1 MGILIMARKT
11 IILYQGASLING
23 QPIVALAQSD
33 STNKKTGNMIQT
45 FILDATVDPLEA
57 SRTGRDSSICGSCPH
72 RGTPN
77 NNDKGQATNRTCY
90 VTLAHAPLG
99 KYKAYKKGVYG
110 TKTATLKEI
119 AEFGSLQGVRLG
131 TYGDPCAVPN
141 ECGKRLTSKALY
153 STAYTHA
160 AINPM
165 PESIMTSTDN
175 LKQSIDAWG
184 RNERT
189 FRVISHVDQLYK
201 RREVLCPAS
210 EEMGKRATCA
220 SCKLCGGA
228 SVNAKSIAIVAH
240 GTSKRKAK
248 EIVQ

>member
-1 MGILIMARKT
+1 MARKT

-141 ECGKRLTSKALY
+141 EIWKALINKALY

>member
-1 MGILIMARKT
+1 MARKT

-23 QPIVALAQSD
+23 EPIVALAQSD
-33 STNKKTGNMIQT
+33 STNKKTGNMLQT
-45 FILDATVDPLEA
+45 FILDATTDPITA
-57 SRTGRDSSICGSCPH
+57 SRTGLDASICGSCPH

-110 TKTATLKEI
+110 TTTATLKEV
-119 AEFGSLQGVRLG
+119 ESFGSLQGVRLG
-131 TYGDPCAVPN
+131 TFGDPCAVPN
-141 ECGKRLTSKALY
+141 DIWKALTSKALY

-189 FRVISHVDQLYK
+189 FRVISNIDQLYK
-201 RREVLCPAS
+201 RREILCPAS

-228 SVNAKSIAIVAH
+228 SINAKSIAIVAH

-248 EIVQ
+248 EVVQ

>member
-1 MGILIMARKT
+1 MARKT

-23 QPIVALAQSD
+23 EPIVALAQSE
-33 STNKKTGNMIQT
+33 SNNSKTGNMIQT
-45 FILDATVDPLEA
+45 FILDATTDPITA
-57 SRTGRDSSICGSCPH
+57 SRTGLDESVCGSCVH
-72 RGTPN
+72 KGTPN

-110 TKTATLKEI
+110 TTTATLKEI
-119 AEFGSLQGVRLG
+119 ESFGSLQGVRLG
-131 TYGDPCAVPN
+131 SFGDPCAVPN
-141 ECGKRLTSKALY
+141 DIWKALTSKALY

-175 LKQSIDAWG
+175 LKQSVDAWS

-189 FRVISHVDQLYK
+189 FRVISSIDQLYK
-201 RREVLCPAS
+201 RREILCPAS
-210 EEMGKRATCA
+210 EESAAIRNAPRSTCSA
-220 SCKLCGGA
+220 CKLCSGNKI
-228 SVNAKSIAIVAH
+228 SAKSIAIVAH

>member
-1 MGILIMARKT
+1 MARKT

-33 STNKKTGNMIQT
+33 STNSKTGNMIQT

-119 AEFGSLQGVRLG
+119 ESFGSLQGVRLG

-141 ECGKRLTSKALY
+141 DIWQALTSKALY

-175 LKQSIDAWG
+175 LKQSVDAWG

-201 RREVLCPAS
+201 RREILCPAS

-248 EIVQ
+248 EVVQ

>member
-1 MGILIMARKT
+1 MARKT

-23 QPIVALAQSD
+23 EPIVALAQSD
-33 STNKKTGNMIQT
+33 STNKKTGNMLQT
-45 FILDATVDPLEA
+45 FILDATTDPITA
-57 SRTGRDSSICGSCPH
+57 SRTGLDASICGSCPH

-110 TKTATLKEI
+110 TTTATLKEV
-119 AEFGSLQGVRLG
+119 ESFGSLQGVRLG
-131 TYGDPCAVPN
+131 TFGDPCAVPN
-141 ECGKRLTSKALY
+141 DIWKALTSKALY

-175 LKQSIDAWG
+175 LKQSYKAWG
-184 RNERT
+184 KGERT
-189 FRVISHVDQLYK
+189 FRVISSIDQLYK

-220 SCKLCGGA
+220 SCKLCGG
-228 SVNAKSIAIVAH
+228 SSINAKSIAIVAH

-248 EIVQ
+248 EVVQ

>member
-1 MGILIMARKT
+1 MARET

-33 STNKKTGNMIQT
+33 STNSKTGNMIQT

-57 SRTGRDSSICGSCPH
+57 SRTGRDESICGSCPH

-77 NNDKGQATNRTCY
+77 DNDKGQATNRTCY

-110 TKTATLKEI
+110 TTTSTLKQIES
-119 AEFGSLQGVRLG
+119 FGSLQGVRLG

-141 ECGKRLTSKALY
+141 DIWKALTSKALY

>member
-1 MGILIMARKT
+1 MARET

-23 QPIVALAQSD
+23 QPIVALAQSE
-33 STNKKTGNMIQT
+33 SNNKKTGNMIQT
-45 FILDATVDPLEA
+45 FILDATVDPLTA
-57 SRTGRDSSICGSCPH
+57 SRTGRDASICGSCPH

-77 NNDKGQATNRTCY
+77 NNDKGQATDRTCY

-119 AEFGSLQGVRLG
+119 ESFGSLQGVRLG
-131 TYGDPCAVPN
+131 TYGDPCAVNN
-141 ECGKRLTSKALY
+141 EVWKALTSKALY

-175 LKQSIDAWG
+175 LKQSVDAWS

-189 FRVISHVDQLYK
+189 FRVISHIDQLYK
-201 RREVLCPAS
+201 RREILCPAS
-210 EEMGKRATCA
+210 EESAAIRNAPRSTCA

-228 SVNAKSIAIVAH
+228 NVNAKSIAIVAH

>member
-1 MGILIMARKT
+1 MARKT

-33 STNKKTGNMIQT
+33 STNKKTGNMLQT
-45 FILDATVDPLEA
+45 FILDSTVDPLKA
-57 SRTGRDSSICGSCPH
+57 SRTGRDESICGSCPH

-77 NNDKGQATNRTCY
+77 NNAKGQATNRTCY

-119 AEFGSLQGVRLG
+119 ESFGSLQGVRLG

-141 ECGKRLTSKALY
+141 DIWKALTSKALY

-175 LKQSIDAWG
+175 LKQSVDAWA
-184 RNERT
+184 RSERT

-210 EEMGKRATCA
+210 EESAAIRNAPRLTCA

>member
-1 MGILIMARKT
+1 MARKT

-33 STNKKTGNMIQT
+33 STNKKTGNMLQT
-45 FILDATVDPLEA
+45 YILDATTDPITA
-57 SRTGRDSSICGSCPH
+57 SRTGLDASICGSCPH

-77 NNDKGQATNRTCY
+77 NNEKGQATNRTCY

-110 TKTATLKEI
+110 TKTATLKEV
-119 AEFGSLQGVRLG
+119 ESFGSLQGVRLG

-141 ECGKRLTSKALY
+141 DIWKALTSKALY

-189 FRVISHVDQLYK
+189 FRVISSIDQLYK
-201 RREVLCPAS
+201 RREILCPAS

-220 SCKLCGGA
+220 SCKLCGG
-228 SVNAKSIAIVAH
+228 SKISAKSIAIVAH

-248 EIVQ
+248 EVVQ

>member
-1 MGILIMARKT
+1 MARKT

-23 QPIVALAQSD
+23 EPIVALAQSD

-57 SRTGRDSSICGSCPH
+57 SRTGKDASICGSCPH

-141 ECGKRLTSKALY
+141 NTWKALTSKALY

-175 LKQSIDAWG
+175 LKQSIDAWS
-184 RNERT
+184 RSERT

-201 RREVLCPAS
+201 RREILCPAS

>member
-141 ECGKRLTSKALY
+141 EIWKALINKALY

>member
-131 TYGDPCAVPN
+131 TYGDPCAVNN
-141 ECGKRLTSKALY
+141 EVWQALTSKALY

-175 LKQSIDAWG
+175 LKQSVDAWS

-201 RREVLCPAS
+201 RREDIYVLLV
-210 EEMGKRATCA
+210 K
-220 SCKLCGGA
+220 KWA
-228 SVNAKSIAIVAH
+228 SVRRVLVVSYAAVVK
-240 GTSKRKAK
+240 
-248 EIVQ
+248 

>member
-1 MGILIMARKT
+1 MANKT

-23 QPIVALAQSD
+23 DPIVALAQSD
-33 STNKKTGNMIQT
+33 STNSKTGNMIQT
-45 FILDATVDPLEA
+45 FILDATVDPITA
-57 SRTGRDSSICGSCPH
+57 SRTGKDESICGSCPH

-77 NNDKGQATNRTCY
+77 NNDKGQATDRTCY

-110 TKTATLKEI
+110 TKTATIKEV
-119 AEFGSLQGVRLG
+119 ESFGSLQGVRLG

-141 ECGKRLTSKALY
+141 DIWKALTSKALY

-175 LKQSIDAWG
+175 LKQSVDAWG

-189 FRVISHVDQLYK
+189 FRVISSIDQLYK
-201 RREVLCPAS
+201 RREILCPAS
-210 EEMGKRATCA
+210 EESAAIRNAPRSTCA
-220 SCKLCGGA
+220 SCKLCGG
-228 SVNAKSIAIVAH
+228 SKISAKNIAIVAH

-248 EIVQ
+248 ELVQ

>member
-1 MGILIMARKT
+1 MARKT
-11 IILYQGASLING
+11 IILYQGPSLING

-33 STNKKTGNMIQT
+33 STNSKTGNMIQT

-57 SRTGRDSSICGSCPH
+57 SRTGRDASICGSCPH
-72 RGTPN
+72 KGTPN
-77 NNDKGQATNRTCY
+77 NNAKGQATNRTCY

-110 TKTATLKEI
+110 TTTATLKEI

-141 ECGKRLTSKALY
+141 DIWKALTSKSLY

-175 LKQSIDAWG
+175 LKQSVDAWS

-189 FRVISHVDQLYK
+189 FRVISSINQLYK
-201 RREVLCPAS
+201 RREILCPAS

-220 SCKLCGGA
+220 SCKLCGG
-228 SVNAKSIAIVAH
+228 SKVNAKNIAIVAH

>member
-1 MGILIMARKT
+1 MARKT

-33 STNKKTGNMIQT
+33 STNSKTGNMIQT
-45 FILDATVDPLEA
+45 FILDATVDPLTA
-57 SRTGRDSSICGSCPH
+57 SRTGKDESICGSCPH

-77 NNDKGQATNRTCY
+77 NNEKGQATNRTCY

-110 TKTATLKEI
+110 TKTATLKEV
-119 AEFGSLQGVRLG
+119 ESFGSLQGVRLG
-131 TYGDPCAVPN
+131 TYGDPCAIDN
-141 ECGKRLTSKALY
+141 DIWKALTSKALY

-189 FRVISHVDQLYK
+189 FRVISSIDQLYK

-220 SCKLCGGA
+220 SCKLCGG
-228 SVNAKSIAIVAH
+228 SSINAKSIAIVAH

>member
-141 ECGKRLTSKALY
+141 EIWKALINKALY

-201 RREVLCPAS
+201 RREILCPAS

>member
-1 MGILIMARKT
+1 MARKT

-23 QPIVALAQSD
+23 EPIVALAQSD

-45 FILDATVDPLEA
+45 FILDATVDPLTA
-57 SRTGRDSSICGSCPH
+57 SRTGKDESICGSCPH

-77 NNDKGQATNRTCY
+77 NNEKGQATNRTCY
-90 VTLAHAPLG
+90 VTLAHSPLG

-110 TKTATLKEI
+110 TTTATLKEV
-119 AEFGSLQGVRLG
+119 ESFGSLQGVRLG

-141 ECGKRLTSKALY
+141 DIWKALINKALY

-175 LKQSIDAWG
+175 LKQSVDAWG

-189 FRVISHVDQLYK
+189 FRVISSIDQLYK
-201 RREVLCPAS
+201 RREILCPAS
-210 EEMGKRATCA
+210 EEMGKRATC
-220 SCKLCGGA
+220 STCKLCSG
-228 SVNAKSIAIVAH
+228 SKISAKSIAIVAH

-248 EIVQ
+248 ELVQ

>member
-1 MGILIMARKT
+1 MARKT

-23 QPIVALAQSD
+23 SPIVALAQSD
-33 STNKKTGNMIQT
+33 STNSKTGNMIQT
-45 FILDATVDPLEA
+45 FILDSTVDPITA
-57 SRTGRDSSICGSCPH
+57 SRTGKDESICGSCPH

-110 TKTATLKEI
+110 TTTATLKQVES
-119 AEFGSLQGVRLG
+119 FGSLQGVRLG

-141 ECGKRLTSKALY
+141 DIWKALTSKALY

-165 PESIMTSTDN
+165 PDSIMTSTDN
-175 LKQSIDAWG
+175 LKQSVDAWS

-189 FRVISHVDQLYK
+189 FRVISSINQLYK
-201 RREVLCPAS
+201 RREILCPAS

-228 SVNAKSIAIVAH
+228 NVNAKSIAIVAH

-248 EIVQ
+248 ELVQ

>member
-1 MGILIMARKT
+1 MARKT
-11 IILYQGASLING
+11 IILYEGASLING

-33 STNKKTGNMIQT
+33 STNSKTGNMIQT
-45 FILDATVDPLEA
+45 FILDATTDPLTA
-57 SRTGRDSSICGSCPH
+57 SRKGLDESICGSCPH

-119 AEFGSLQGVRLG
+119 ESFGSLQGVRLG

-141 ECGKRLTSKALY
+141 DIWKALTSKALY

-175 LKQSIDAWG
+175 LWQSVKAWG
-184 RNERT
+184 RGERT
-189 FRVISHVDQLYK
+189 FRVISHVDQLY
-201 RREVLCPAS
+201 RNEILCPAS

>member
-1 MGILIMARKT
+1 MTRKT

-33 STNKKTGNMIQT
+33 STNSKTGNMIQT

-57 SRTGRDSSICGSCPH
+57 SRTGRDASICGSCPH

-77 NNDKGQATNRTCY
+77 NNDKGQATDRTCY

-119 AEFGSLQGVRLG
+119 ESFGSLQGVRLG

-141 ECGKRLTSKALY
+141 DIWKALTSKALY

-175 LKQSIDAWG
+175 LKQSIDAWA
-184 RNERT
+184 RSERT

-220 SCKLCGGA
+220 SCKLCGG
-228 SVNAKSIAIVAH
+228 SKVNAKNIAIVAH

>member
-1 MGILIMARKT
+1 MANKT

-23 QPIVALAQSD
+23 EPIVALAQSE
-33 STNKKTGNMIQT
+33 SNNSKTGNMIQT

-57 SRTGRDSSICGSCPH
+57 SRTGRDASICGSCPH

-110 TKTATLKEI
+110 TTTSTLKQVES
-119 AEFGSLQGVRLG
+119 FGSLQGVRLG

-141 ECGKRLTSKALY
+141 EIWKALINKALY

-175 LKQSIDAWG
+175 LKQSYKAWG
-184 RNERT
+184 KGERT
-189 FRVISHVDQLYK
+189 FRVISSIDQLYK

-210 EEMGKRATCA
+210 EESAAIRNAPRATC
-220 SCKLCGGA
+220 STCKLCSG
-228 SVNAKSIAIVAH
+228 SKISAKSIAIVAH

-248 EIVQ
+248 ELVQ

>member
-1 MGILIMARKT
+1 MARKT

-23 QPIVALAQSD
+23 SPIVALAQSD
-33 STNKKTGNMIQT
+33 STNSKTGNMIQT
-45 FILDATVDPLEA
+45 FILDSTVDPITA
-57 SRTGRDSSICGSCPH
+57 SRTGKDESICGSCPH

-110 TKTATLKEI
+110 TTTATLKEI
-119 AEFGSLQGVRLG
+119 ESFGSLQGVRLG

-141 ECGKRLTSKALY
+141 DTWKALTSKSLY

-175 LKQSIDAWG
+175 LKQSVDAWS

-189 FRVISHVDQLYK
+189 FRVISSINQLYK
-201 RREVLCPAS
+201 RREILCPAS

-248 EIVQ
+248 ELVQ

>member
-1 MGILIMARKT
+1 MARKT

-33 STNKKTGNMIQT
+33 STNSKTGNMIQT
-45 FILDATVDPLEA
+45 FILDATVDPLTA
-57 SRTGRDSSICGSCPH
+57 SRTGKDESICGSCPH

-110 TKTATLKEI
+110 TTTSTLKEI
-119 AEFGSLQGVRLG
+119 ESFGSLQGVRLG
-131 TYGDPCAVPN
+131 TYGDPCAIPN
-141 ECGKRLTSKALY
+141 EIWKALTSKALY

-175 LKQSIDAWG
+175 LKQSMDAWD

-189 FRVISHVDQLYK
+189 FRVISSINQLYK

-220 SCKLCGGA
+220 SCKLCGG
-228 SVNAKSIAIVAH
+228 SSINAKSIAIVAH

>member
-1 MGILIMARKT
+1 MARKT

-33 STNKKTGNMIQT
+33 STNSKTGNMLQT
-45 FILDATVDPLEA
+45 FILDATIDPLKA
-57 SRTGRDSSICGSCPH
+57 SRTGRDESICGSCPH

-119 AEFGSLQGVRLG
+119 ESFGSLQGVRLG

-141 ECGKRLTSKALY
+141 DIWKALTSKALY

-175 LKQSIDAWG
+175 LKQSVDAWS

-201 RREVLCPAS
+201 RREILCPAS
-210 EEMGKRATCA
+210 EESAAIRNAPRSTCA

>member
-1 MGILIMARKT
+1 MARKT

-33 STNKKTGNMIQT
+33 STNSKTGNMIQT
-45 FILDATVDPLEA
+45 FILDATVDPLTA
-57 SRTGRDSSICGSCPH
+57 SRTGKDESICGSCPH

-110 TKTATLKEI
+110 TTTSTLKEI
-119 AEFGSLQGVRLG
+119 ESFGSLQGVRLG

-141 ECGKRLTSKALY
+141 DIWKALINKALY

-175 LKQSIDAWG
+175 LWQSVKAWG
-184 RNERT
+184 RGERT
-189 FRVISHVDQLYK
+189 FRVISHVDQLY
-201 RREVLCPAS
+201 RNEILCPAS

>member
-1 MGILIMARKT
+1 M
-11 IILYQGASLING
+11 
-23 QPIVALAQSD
+23 
-33 STNKKTGNMIQT
+33 
-45 FILDATVDPLEA
+45 
-57 SRTGRDSSICGSCPH
+57 
-72 RGTPN
+72 
-77 NNDKGQATNRTCY
+77 
-90 VTLAHAPLG
+90 
-99 KYKAYKKGVYG
+99 
-110 TKTATLKEI
+110 
-119 AEFGSLQGVRLG
+119 QGVRLG
-131 TYGDPCAVPN
+131 TYGDPCAVNN
-141 ECGKRLTSKALY
+141 EVWQALTSKALY

-189 FRVISHVDQLYK
+189 FRVISSVDQLYK
-201 RREVLCPAS
+201 RREILCPAS

-248 EIVQ
+248 EVVQ

>member
-1 MGILIMARKT
+1 MARKT

-23 QPIVALAQSD
+23 EPIVALAQSE
-33 STNKKTGNMIQT
+33 SNNSKTGNMIQT
-45 FILDATVDPLEA
+45 FILDATTDPITA
-57 SRTGRDSSICGSCPH
+57 SRTGRDESICGSCPH

-77 NNDKGQATNRTCY
+77 NNDKGQATDRTCY

-110 TKTATLKEI
+110 TTTATLKEV
-119 AEFGSLQGVRLG
+119 ESFGSLQGVRLG

-141 ECGKRLTSKALY
+141 DIWKALTSKALY

-175 LKQSIDAWG
+175 LKQSVDAWS

-189 FRVISHVDQLYK
+189 FRVISHIDQLYK
-201 RREVLCPAS
+201 RREILCPAS

-228 SVNAKSIAIVAH
+228 NVNAKSIAIVAH

-248 EIVQ
+248 ELVQ

>member
-1 MGILIMARKT
+1 MGILIMANKT

-33 STNKKTGNMIQT
+33 SINSKTGNMIQT
-45 FILDATVDPLEA
+45 FILDATTDPLTA
-57 SRTGRDSSICGSCPH
+57 SRTGKDASICGSCPH

-77 NNDKGQATNRTCY
+77 NNSKGQATNRTCY

-119 AEFGSLQGVRLG
+119 ESFGSLQGVRLG

-141 ECGKRLTSKALY
+141 DIWQALTSKALY

-175 LKQSIDAWG
+175 LKQSIDAWS
-184 RNERT
+184 RDERT

-201 RREVLCPAS
+201 RREILCPAS

-248 EIVQ
+248 ELVQ

>member
-1 MGILIMARKT
+1 MARKT

-33 STNKKTGNMIQT
+33 STNSKTGNMIQT
-45 FILDATVDPLEA
+45 FILDATVDPLTA
-57 SRTGRDSSICGSCPH
+57 SRTGKDESICGSCPH

-77 NNDKGQATNRTCY
+77 NNDKGQATDRTCY

-110 TKTATLKEI
+110 TTTSTLKEI
-119 AEFGSLQGVRLG
+119 ESFGSLQGVRLG

-141 ECGKRLTSKALY
+141 DIWKALINKALY

-160 AINPM
+160 AINQM

-175 LKQSIDAWG
+175 LKQSYKAWG

-220 SCKLCGGA
+220 SCKLCGG
-228 SVNAKSIAIVAH
+228 SSINAKSIAIVAH

>member
-1 MGILIMARKT
+1 MARKT
-11 IILYQGASLING
+11 IILYQGPSLING

-45 FILDATVDPLEA
+45 FILDATVDPLTA
-57 SRTGRDSSICGSCPH
+57 SRTGKDESICGSCPH

-77 NNDKGQATNRTCY
+77 NNDKGQATDRTCY

-110 TKTATLKEI
+110 TTTATLKEI
-119 AEFGSLQGVRLG
+119 EAFGSLQGVRLG
-131 TYGDPCAVPN
+131 TYGDPCAVNN
-141 ECGKRLTSKALY
+141 EVWKALTSKALY

-175 LKQSIDAWG
+175 LKQSYKAWG
-184 RNERT
+184 LNERT

-220 SCKLCGGA
+220 SCKLCGG
-228 SVNAKSIAIVAH
+228 SSINAKSIAIVAH

>member
-1 MGILIMARKT
+1 MANKT

-23 QPIVALAQSD
+23 EPIVALAQSE
-33 STNKKTGNMIQT
+33 SNNSKTGNMIQT

-57 SRTGRDSSICGSCPH
+57 SRTGRDASICGSCPH

-110 TKTATLKEI
+110 TTTATLKEI
-119 AEFGSLQGVRLG
+119 ESFGSLQGVRLG

-141 ECGKRLTSKALY
+141 EIWKALINKALY

-175 LKQSIDAWG
+175 LKQSYKAWG
-184 RNERT
+184 KGERT
-189 FRVISHVDQLYK
+189 FRVISSIDQLYK

-210 EEMGKRATCA
+210 EESAAIRNAPRATC
-220 SCKLCGGA
+220 STCKLCSG
-228 SVNAKSIAIVAH
+228 SKISAKSIAIVAH

-248 EIVQ
+248 ELVQ